1 MESGIQS
8 SFIPQ
13 DAASETRTPTQ
24 YSGSG
29 GLSDLVLLIAVVLF
43 VASLALGGAVFL
55 YRQYVESSAAS
66 KLEQLRHA
74 NDAFEPALI
83 HQITRLDDRMRSADL
98 VLSSHIAP
106 GAFFQ
111 ALEQS
116 TLETVAFQSLDV
128 QATDTQHITV
138 KFSGIAQSVN
148 AIALQGDLFSKN
160 GVITNPIFSDINRQ
174 ADGVHFNMS
183 AVLNPAAINY
193 VQLVA
198 GAAAAIQQQQVPQ
211 VQNNPASLFDTPAE
225 NTPTATTTNQ

>member
-13 DAASETRTPTQ
+13 DAAAETRGPAKYAQ
-24 YSGSG
+24 SG
-29 GLSDLVLLIAVVLF
+29 GLSDLIVLVAIVLF
-43 VASLALGGAVFL
+43 VASLALAGAVFL
-55 YRQYVESSAAS
+55 YKQYLESSTTS

-83 HQITRLDDRMRSADL
+83 HQITRLDDRMRSADQ
-98 VLSSHIAP
+98 VLGGHLAP

-116 TLETVAFQSLDV
+116 TLQTVAFQSLEV
-128 QATDTQHITV
+128 QATDSQHISV
-138 KFSGIAQSVN
+138 KFSGTAQSVN

-174 ADGVHFNMS
+174 ADGVHFNMT
-183 AVLNPAAINY
+183 AVLNPTAINY

-198 GAAAAIQQQQVPQ
+198 GAAAAIQQQQVPA
-211 VQNNPASLFDTPAE
+211 VQNNPASVFGQPEQPAA
-225 NTPTATTTNQ
+225 TSTAQ

>member
-13 DAASETRTPTQ
+13 DAAAETRGPAQ
-24 YSGSG
+24 YSSGG
-29 GLSDLVLLIAVVLF
+29 GLSDLIVLVSIVLF
-43 VASLALGGAVFL
+43 VASLALAGAVFL
-55 YRQYVESSAAS
+55 YKQYLESSSTS

-83 HQITRLDDRMRSADL
+83 HQITRLDDRMRSADQ
-98 VLSSHIAP
+98 VLSLHLAP

-116 TLETVAFQSLDV
+116 TLQTVAFQSLDV
-128 QATDTQHITV
+128 QATDSQHITV
-138 KFSGIAQSVN
+138 KFSGTAQSVN

-174 ADGVHFNMS
+174 ADGVHFNMT
-183 AVLNPAAINY
+183 AVLNPTAINY

-198 GAAAAIQQQQVPQ
+198 GAAAAVQQQVPE
-211 VQNNPASLFDTPAE
+211 VQNNSNPIFGQPEQQPAASS
-225 NTPTATTTNQ
+225 TTQ